1 VIITE
6 KVGLLFLARNQGVTN
21 AGQIQSPSR
30 QDGAIGRRRSA
41 IPESVERQNHIRVLT
56 AIAWLSKEATAAFV
70 VVFAQVVELWPVS
83 FSLDR

>member
-1 VIITE
+1 MIITE

-41 IPESVERQNHIRVLT
+41 IPESVERQNRIRVLT
-56 AIAWLSKEATAAFV
+56 AIALRKEATAAFV